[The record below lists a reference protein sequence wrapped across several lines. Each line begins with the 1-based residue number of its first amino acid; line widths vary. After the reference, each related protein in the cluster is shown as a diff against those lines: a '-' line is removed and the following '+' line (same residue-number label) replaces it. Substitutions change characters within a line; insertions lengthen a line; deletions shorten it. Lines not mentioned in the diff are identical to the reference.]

1 MDYTMLGEE
10 IAILVN
16 EAIAK
21 AAAPLLERIA
31 QLESREPVP
40 GPQGERGADGVQGER
55 GAPGEPGPQG
65 VAGRDGRDG
74 LPGLQGEKGMDG
86 KDGRD
91 GIDGLGFDD
100 LSVEHDGA
108 GGVTLKFAA
117 GDRVKSFDLR
127 LPCFIDRGVF
137 REGEQYAQGHGVTFG
152 GSYWLAQKDA
162 PGGKPGVS
170 SDWRLAV
177 KKGRDAR

>member
-1 MDYTMLGEE
+1 MDYAMLGEE

-16 EAIAK
+16 DAIAK
-21 AAAPLLERIA
+21 ATAPLVARIA
-31 QLESREPVP
+31 ELEAREPVP
-40 GPQGERGADGVQGER
+40 GP
-55 GAPGEPGPQG
+55 PGEPGADGAVGEKGAAGEQG
-65 VAGRDGRDG
+65 APGIPGRDGRDG
-74 LPGLQGEKGMDG
+74 LPGLQGEKGA
-86 KDGRD
+86 DGRD
-91 GIDGLGFDD
+91 GVDGLGIDD
-100 LSVEHDGA
+100 LEVEHDGT

-117 GDRVKSFDLR
+117 GDRVKTFAFR

-137 REGEQYAQGHGVTFG
+137 RDGDEYAQGHGVTFG

-162 PGGKPGVS
+162 PEGKPGVS